1 MHYFN
6 KKVCCVLITYNPDF
20 AVLIESLSIL
30 APQLDE
36 IIIVDNS
43 DYNIPFELDES
54 IVLLK
59 NGKNLGIA
67 KAQDIGVKYCL
78 DHNADF
84 ILFMDQDSIAS
95 PNLIEHLIEDYST
108 LSLTSI
114 IGAIGAMPYNR
125 SNNVTYQ
132 TSTYRKKSNILQV
145 KSMISSGSFVSTDI
159 LRQVGGMDETLFIDM
174 VDSEWCWRAAHKL
187 NCTFYLDTNCMLSH
201 SLGKCE
207 VNFLGKRIPLHSPNR
222 MFYRFRNYFLLL
234 PRGYV
239 PFMWKL
245 RYPFSNLI
253 RLFLCLCV
261 FSNKKSYLNF
271 ALKGAK
277 EGLCFLLKLKK

>member
-1 MHYFN
+1 M
-6 KKVCCVLITYNPDF
+6 KVYCVLITYNPDF
-20 AVLIESLSIL
+20 SILLKSLSIL
-30 APQLDE
+30 QSQLDK

-43 DYNIPFELDES
+43 DCEVSFSCVKNENVI
-54 IVLLK
+54 ILK
-59 NGKNLGIA
+59 NGRNFGIA
-67 KAQDIGVKYCL
+67 KAQNIGIDYCL
-78 DHNADF
+78 NNDVDF
-84 ILFMDQDSIAS
+84 ILFMDQDSIS
-95 PNLIEHLIEDYST
+95 SSNLIKCLMDDYVVLSRET
-108 LSLTSI
+108 L
-114 IGAIGAMPYNR
+114 IGAIGTVPFNR
-125 SNNVTYQ
+125 LNHMIYETNSCRNMGRIV
-132 TSTYRKKSNILQV
+132 QV
-145 KSMISSGSFVSTDI
+145 KSLISSGSFVSTDI

-187 NCTFYLDTNCMLSH
+187 NCTFYLDTDCMLSH